1 MDDTICMAAGI
12 ATVGALYMATC
23 QARNSAPTECSARVV
38 DTVHPLISA
47 RAAVPLDIGPT
58 GDATTPDDM
67 NSLFASSEDDASEVP
82 FQGPFLPQGKTR
94 PTEMRATTRLDE
106 EGTLRHSRVTGIAIP
121 RPGVQSNTFKPRVK
135 DCMVF
140 YAPEEQCEQAL
151 Q

>member
-1 MDDTICMAAGI
+1 MDDTLCMAAGI

-23 QARNSAPTECSARVV
+23 QAHYSAPTECSARVAE
-38 DTVHPLISA
+38 TVAPLISA
-47 RAAVPLDIGPT
+47 RAAVPLDVVGST
-58 GDATTPDDM
+58 GGAGAPGDM
-67 NSLFASSEDDASEVP
+67 NALFASSEDDAPEVP
-82 FQGPFLPQGKTR
+82 FQGPFLPRGDKR

-121 RPGVQSNTFKPRVK
+121 RPGVQSSTFKPKVK

-151 Q
+151 